1 MPPFV
6 PQFIDGNKRDMKK
19 ILSGMS
25 DGNEDA
31 WEHFDPKQVVV
42 YRKDV
47 PDLLRL
53 IVNKME
59 IIERHA
65 YLQEQQH
72 EELRGSFLRLR
83 AAVADLTYSASYS
96 SGTRFTCFT
105 STKVQIVTR
114 LRHRVSGHVRP

>member
-1 MPPFV
+1 M
-6 PQFIDGNKRDMKK
+6 
-19 ILSGMS
+19 L
-25 DGNEDA
+25 
-31 WEHFDPKQVVV
+31 QVVV
-42 YRKDV
+42 YSKDV

-72 EELRGSFLRLR
+72 EVCMFCVSHLSMPLAPRPSPLTPHPSHVGTDIHLAVVLYLQELRGSFLRLR

-96 SGTRFTCFT
+96 SGVGSRYGAAPPAP
-105 STKVQIVTR
+105 
-114 LRHRVSGHVRP
+114 LPYEGEDE